1 MSDSSSGKV
10 GGHSSKIRFREYS
23 MKATEMPLLKI
34 LSVLS
39 LAVLTTGCVS
49 SAADPQIR
57 FGVEALVPP
66 FESRNDKGELVGLN
80 IELGNALCA
89 ELKSSCVWVDQDY
102 ATNIEALEAKRF
114 DVIMP
119 MTATPARRERIDF
132 TDNLY
137 PLSSRLVAR
146 EGSDLRPTAESL
158 KGKRIGVLEG
168 TSREAFAKAR
178 WATAGVEV
186 RSFKFNNQLIA
197 SLQAGEI
204 DATVQDAIEISHAL
218 LNHPHGRD
226 FSFAGPALD
235 DPMLGSGVAMAV
247 RKSDTALRDNLNAA
261 LERLKQN
268 GQYALITQRY
278 LPPVAVNAPIYFPN
292 DEGLPFSDAV
302 QFGETIYLSGVLG
315 LGVDGELVK
324 GGIGP
329 QMTQTMANLRTALQR
344 SGSSLAHVAKCTV
357 ILADI
362 KDFSAMNEVYKRAF
376 PADRLPART
385 TFVAKALVLDARVEV
400 ECLAVA
406 AR

>member
-1 MSDSSSGKV
+1 
-10 GGHSSKIRFREYS
+10 
-23 MKATEMPLLKI
+23 MPLLKI

-39 LAVLTTGCVS
+39 LAVLTSGCVS
-49 SAADPQIR
+49 SVVEPQIR

-66 FESRNDKGELVGLN
+66 FESRNDSGELVGLN

-89 ELKSSCVWVDQDY
+89 ELQSRCVWIDQDY
-102 ATNIEALEAKRF
+102 ATNIEALEANRF

-146 EGSDLRPTAESL
+146 EGSGLQPTAASL
-158 KGKRIGVLEG
+158 KGKRVGVLAG

-178 WATAGVEV
+178 WADAGVTV
-186 RSFKFNNQLIA
+186 RSFQFNDQLIA
-197 SLQAGEI
+197 ALQAGEI
-204 DATVQDAIEISHAL
+204 DATLQDAIEITHAL
-218 LNHPHGRD
+218 LNHPQGRD
-226 FSFAGPALD
+226 FAFAGAALK
-235 DPMLGSGVAMAV
+235 DPMLGSGVAMAL
-247 RKSDTALRDNLNAA
+247 RKSDSVLRDNLNAA

-268 GQYALITQRY
+268 GQYQAITQRY
-278 LPPVAVNAPIYFPN
+278 LPSATADSPSYLPN

-302 QFGETIYLSGVLG
+302 QVGETVYLSGVLG
-315 LGVDGELVK
+315 IGADGELVK
-324 GGIGP
+324 GGIVP
-329 QMTQTMANLRTALQR
+329 QMTQTMENLRSALQR
-344 SGSSLAHVAKCTV
+344 SGSSMAHVAKCTV
-357 ILADI
+357 ILNNI
-362 KDFSAMNEVYKRAF
+362 KDFRAMNEVYQRYF

-385 TFVAKALVLDARVEV
+385 TFAAKALVLDARVEV

>member
-1 MSDSSSGKV
+1 
-10 GGHSSKIRFREYS
+10 
-23 MKATEMPLLKI
+23 MPLLKI

-39 LAVLTTGCVS
+39 LAVLTSGCVS
-49 SAADPQIR
+49 SVVEPQIR

-66 FESRNDKGELVGLN
+66 FESRNDSGELVGLN

-89 ELKSSCVWVDQDY
+89 ELQSRCAWIDQDY
-102 ATNIEALEAKRF
+102 ATNIEALEANRF

-146 EGSDLRPTAESL
+146 EGSGLQPTAASL
-158 KGKRIGVLEG
+158 KGKRVGVLAG

-178 WATAGVEV
+178 WADAGVTV
-186 RSFKFNNQLIA
+186 RSFQFNDQLIA
-197 SLQAGEI
+197 ALQAGEI
-204 DATVQDAIEISHAL
+204 DATLQDAIEITHAL
-218 LNHPHGRD
+218 LNHPQGRD
-226 FSFAGPALD
+226 FAFAGAALK
-235 DPMLGSGVAMAV
+235 DPMLGSGVAMAL
-247 RKSDTALRDNLNAA
+247 RKSDSVLRDNLNAA

-268 GQYALITQRY
+268 GQYQAITQRY
-278 LPPVAVNAPIYFPN
+278 LPSATADSPSYLPN

-302 QFGETIYLSGVLG
+302 QVGETVYLSGVLG
-315 LGVDGELVK
+315 IGADGELVK
-324 GGIGP
+324 GGIVP
-329 QMTQTMANLRTALQR
+329 QMTQTMENLRSALQR
-344 SGSSLAHVAKCTV
+344 SGSSMAHVAKCTV
-357 ILADI
+357 ILNDI
-362 KDFSAMNEVYKRAF
+362 KDFRAMNEVYQRYF

-385 TFVAKALVLDARVEV
+385 TFSAKALVLDARVEV